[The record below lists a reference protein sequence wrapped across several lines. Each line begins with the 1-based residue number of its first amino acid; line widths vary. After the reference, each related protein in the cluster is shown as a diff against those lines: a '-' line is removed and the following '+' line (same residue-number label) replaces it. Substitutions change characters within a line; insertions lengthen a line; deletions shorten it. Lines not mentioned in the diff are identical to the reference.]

1 MLTLEEQAE
10 IIRNAG
16 YRLTQ
21 SRLAVL
27 KVLTET
33 ESYADAATIYR
44 LGQQILPHLGRVSVY
59 RTLELLCE
67 LGLAR
72 KVHSPDGCHSFGRA
86 DRAEGHYLICQQC
99 GQITEFPCLGLD
111 ALLKT
116 VAQQSGYTIRDHM
129 LQLEGIC
136 PDCQG

>member
-1 MLTLEEQAE
+1 MRTWEEQTE

-27 KVLTET
+27 KVLIEA

-44 LGQQILPHLGRVSVY
+44 LGRQILPRLGRVSVY
-59 RTLELLCE
+59 RTLELFCE

-72 KVHSPDGCHSFGRA
+72 KVHSPDGCHSFSRA
-86 DRAEGHYLICQQC
+86 DFSGGHYLVCQQC

-111 ALLKT
+111 KLLET
-116 VAQQSGYTIRDHM
+116 VASQSGYAIRDHM
-129 LQLEGIC
+129 LQLQGIC
-136 PDCQG
+136 PDCQQ